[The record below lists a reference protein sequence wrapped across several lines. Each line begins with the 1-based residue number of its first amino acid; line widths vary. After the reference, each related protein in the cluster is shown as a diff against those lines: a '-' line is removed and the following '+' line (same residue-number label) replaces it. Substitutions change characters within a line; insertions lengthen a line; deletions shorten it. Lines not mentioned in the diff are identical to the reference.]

1 MKEEQNV
8 LKPEKKERTSPAPL
22 TPALSPEGRGRI
34 GRERKWLKRI
44 WGTLP
49 TLFFISLLIVVI
61 MLFSRIQSES
71 KLLEEAK
78 KSQLRQKQPDVNVV
92 TLELVPSVI
101 RDRISL
107 PGIVE
112 PWVKLD
118 VLTEVG
124 GKVLKKEV
132 EEGNAVKKG
141 DVIAVL
147 DSRDYQNAFN
157 SAKASYETAVS
168 SLNRFQKLHNEQL
181 APRSQLDE
189 AVAQSENHK
198 ATRDTA
204 ALNLERC
211 TIRAPIS
218 GVINHLYIDNG
229 QYLSA
234 SDKVAEILQME
245 QVKVKVGIPESDVD
259 AVRHLEDFNVTIDA
273 LNGKIFPAKKHF
285 LSRTADAA
293 ARLYGLDLA
302 LDNSSGEILPDMF
315 ARVEIIKQEEPAS
328 LCVPLYAVISRNNEN
343 IVYVVKE
350 GKSYSRPVKLGLQEE
365 WRVQVTE
372 GLEAGEHVIVVGHRS
387 VNEDQTVNVVR
398 SVTNPKEIIR

>member
-1 MKEEQNV
+1 MKEPN
-8 LKPEKKERTSPAPL
+8 LFKPKKK
-22 TPALSPEGRGRI
+22 
-34 GRERKWLKRI
+34 ERKWLERI
-44 WGTLP
+44 WGGLP
-49 TLFFISLLIVVI
+49 TLFLISMLVVII

-71 KLLEEAK
+71 KILEEAK

-112 PWVKLD
+112 AWVKLD

-141 DVIAVL
+141 DIIAVL

-157 SAKASYETAVS
+157 SVKASYETAVS
-168 SLNRFQKLHNEQL
+168 SLNRFQKLHKEQL

-189 AVAQSENHK
+189 AVAQAENHK
-198 ATRDTA
+198 AAKDTA

-211 TIRAPIS
+211 TLRAPIS
-218 GVINHLYIDNG
+218 GIINRLYIDNG

-234 SDKVAEILQME
+234 SDRVVEILQME
-245 QVKVKVGIPESDVD
+245 QVKIKVGIPESDVD
-259 AVRHLEDFNVTIDA
+259 AVRNLEDFNVTIDA
-273 LNGKIFPAKKHF
+273 LNGKVFPAKKHF
-285 LSRTADAA
+285 LSRTADAT

-315 ARVEIIKQEEPAS
+315 ARVEIIKKEAPAS
-328 LCVPLYAVISRNNEN
+328 LSIPLYAVISRNNEN

-350 GKSYSRPVKLGLQEE
+350 GKSYLRAVELGLQEG
-365 WRVQVTE
+365 WRIQVTE

-387 VNEDQTVNVVR
+387 VNDDQTVNVVR

>member
-1 MKEEQNV
+1 MKEEPNL
-8 LKPEKKERTSPAPL
+8 LKPQKK
-22 TPALSPEGRGRI
+22 
-34 GRERKWLKRI
+34 ERKWLKRI
-44 WGTLP
+44 WGILP
-49 TLFFISLLIVVI
+49 TLFFISILIVII
-61 MLFSRIQSES
+61 MLFSRISSES

-92 TLELVPSVI
+92 TLELIPSVI

-107 PGIVE
+107 PGTVA

-132 EEGNAVKKG
+132 EEGNTVKKG
-141 DVIAVL
+141 DILAVL

-168 SLNRFQKLHNEQL
+168 SLNRFQKLHSEQL

-198 ATRDTA
+198 AAKDTA

-259 AVRHLEDFNVTIDA
+259 AVRHIEDFNVTIDA
-273 LNGKIFPAKKHF
+273 LNGKVFPAKKHF
-285 LSRTADAA
+285 ISRTADAA

-315 ARVEIIKQEEPAS
+315 ARIEIIKKEEPAS
-328 LCVPLYAVISRNNEN
+328 LCVPLYAVISKDNEN

-350 GKSYSRPVKLGLQEE
+350 GKSYLKAVKLGLKEE

-387 VNEDQTVNVVR
+387 VNNDQTVKVVR
-398 SVTNPKEIIR
+398 SVRDPKEIIR